1 MAPDK
6 TDLSKVNDWVLN
18 SQLNKL
24 YERKEKCSTRS
35 ESQDLDNRIKDILV
49 ELVKREVG
57 KRQGS

>member
-1 MAPDK
+1 MSSDK
-6 TDLSKVNDWVLN
+6 TDLSKVDSWTLD

-24 YERKEKCSTRS
+24 YERKEKCSTRT
-35 ESQDLDNRIKDILV
+35 ESQDLDNQIKDILV

>member
-1 MAPDK
+1 MSSDK
-6 TDLSKVNDWVLN
+6 TDLSKVDSWTLD

-24 YERKEKCSTRS
+24 YERKEKCSTRD
-35 ESQDLDNRIKDILV
+35 ESQDLDNQIKDILV